1 MTSSAYI
8 YLIGCS
14 TRNLARDEYRST
26 APFTMPDPTQL
37 KWKKDSS
44 CIVDTTDICVTLLN
58 TPLNNRR
65 LVDNL
70 SGNTGENWGRQ
81 NGPWIWLTHV
91 YTIIVIPSNIDYY
104 FVKWYQAFV
113 GWAWRERGLAWGGP
127 DVRGAWLLCTL
138 FTSSNNYLFL
148 SFSIVKAG
156 KSSPPTQGNPAC
168 SSRIIVDVSIQPH
181 DVWLAKIW
189 PLSKG
194 LVWLETS
201 IHFDET
207 LLHLSRMQDMYS
219 RVTREW
225 PESFLEVA
233 HATTE
238 LLVSDILH
246 FRMQPS
252 FPNSSPAKVSLS
264 VLRVW
269 RTVYSSTTY
278 YSLHVIEVYIILRPP
293 YKVYGYLAFANNIQ
307 STTTITVQ

>member
-1 MTSSAYI
+1 MKKRLQLYRGYDRHLRDTIEYSI
-8 YLIGCS
+8 EQPQIGWQ
-14 TRNLARDEYRST
+14 LEWEYRGKLRS
-26 APFTMPDPTQL
+26 A
-37 KWKKDSS
+37 KWTLNMINACIHNHCYPVEYWLLLCQMISS
-44 CIVDTTDICVTLLN
+44 IC
-58 TPLNNRR
+58 R
-65 LVDNL
+65 L
-70 SGNTGENWGRQ
+70 S
-81 NGPWIWLTHV
+81 LT
-91 YTIIVIPSNIDYY
+91 
-104 FVKWYQAFV
+104 W
-113 GWAWRERGLAWGGP
+113 EGP

-278 YSLHVIEVYIILRPP
+278 YSLHVIEAYIILRPP